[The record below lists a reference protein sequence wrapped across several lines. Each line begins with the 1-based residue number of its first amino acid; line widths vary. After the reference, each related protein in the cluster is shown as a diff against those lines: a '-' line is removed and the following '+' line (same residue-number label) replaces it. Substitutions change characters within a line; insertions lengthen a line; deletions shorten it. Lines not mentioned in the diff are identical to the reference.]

1 MNKIVTLEL
10 PKIEESLEELLLELI
25 LPIDYLNQ
33 VRKLVLSKDELNISL
48 AFQIINTIYPE
59 ILFQTLNY
67 TKFNGNIS
75 GIGVPDPT
83 RTSNIKLNG
92 N

>member
-33 VRKLVLSKDELNISL
+33 VRKLILSKDDLNITL
-48 AFQIINTIYPE
+48 AFEIINTIYPE
-59 ILFQTLNY
+59 IIFQTLNY
-67 TKFNGNIS
+67 TSFDWKIHGV
-75 GIGVPDPT
+75 GVPDPSKT
-83 RTSNIKLNG
+83 CTLIPNKI
-92 N
+92 

>member
-67 TKFNGNIS
+67 TKFNWNIS

>member
-10 PKIEESLEELLLELI
+10 PKIEESLEELLSALI
-25 LPIDYLNQ
+25 LPEKYIPQ

-67 TKFNGNIS
+67 TKFNWNIS

-83 RTSNIKLNG
+83 KTILLKLK
-92 N
+92 